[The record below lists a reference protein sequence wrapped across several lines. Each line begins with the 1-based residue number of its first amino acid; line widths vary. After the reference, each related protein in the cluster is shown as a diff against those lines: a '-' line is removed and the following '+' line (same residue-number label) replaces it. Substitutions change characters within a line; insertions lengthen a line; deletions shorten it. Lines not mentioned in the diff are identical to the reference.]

1 MVPCLTARSR
11 SSLVAGSML
20 STKTYLPSF
29 STNVPASA
37 ARLTGG
43 PNHAAHA
50 KHRANPIF
58 LAHRGAA
65 TRIMNDSPMNMNA
78 FHMPPLFIYHPL
90 PIHDVYKNA
99 RHERRLRQMSD

>member
-1 MVPCLTARSR
+1 
-11 SSLVAGSML
+11 ML

-65 TRIMNDSPMNMNA
+65 TRIMDDTPMNMDA
-78 FHMPPLFIYHPL
+78 FRMPPLFIDPPL
-90 PIHDVYKNA
+90 PIRDVYKNA
-99 RHERRLRQMSD
+99 RHERMLMRMGD